1 MALETLPEL
10 VKFAAEVADKV
21 RPISLKYFRAKCAI
35 DVKADGSPVTVADR
49 ECELAIR
56 EMLTEAY
63 PSHGIL
69 GEELGGNA
77 SDRRYAW
84 IVDPID
90 GTKSFI
96 AGAPTYG
103 TLLALLYEG
112 SAVLGVIDMP
122 ALNERWIGAHKQP
135 TTLNGRPV
143 RTSACSALGEAT
155 VTIVSPDNFEPNE
168 LRSLK
173 HLVDL
178 IRIRRYSSDSYA
190 FGLLASGHVDVVVTA
205 GQQPYDFLPLVNV
218 VEQAGGCI
226 SDWKGKKL
234 GLDSDGRI
242 LASANHRLH
251 EQGLSAVRT

>member
-21 RPISLKYFRAKCAI
+21 RPISLKYFRAKSAI

-56 EMLTEAY
+56 EMLSEAY

-69 GEELGGNA
+69 GEEMGGDA

-103 TLLALLYEG
+103 TLLALLCEG
-112 SAVLGVIDMP
+112 SPVLGVIDMP
-122 ALNERWIGAHKQP
+122 ALDERWIGAHKQP
-135 TTLNGRPV
+135 TTLNSRPV
-143 RTSACSALGEAT
+143 RTSACSALGDAMA
-155 VTIVSPDNFEPNE
+155 TIVSPDNFDTDE
-168 LRSLK
+168 LRRLK
-173 HLVDL
+173 HLIDL
-178 IRIRRYSSDSYA
+178 IRIRRYSSDGYA
-190 FGLLASGHVDVVVTA
+190 FGLLASGHVDIVVTA

-226 SDWKGKKL
+226 SDWKGNKL

-251 EQGLSAVRT
+251 EQALSAVQT